1 MSITE
6 QLQKKA
12 KTTNE
17 IIAYVDTLKEWM
29 KTWMKTS
36 DEEFGIRLAELGEQ
50 KWIKFDDVA
59 QLFEKID
66 GILNQ
71 EYPLNWS
78 PCATA
83 MTRISR
89 LRELLKK

>member
-17 IIAYVDTLKEWM
+17 IIAYVDTLKE
-29 KTWMKTS
+29 WMKTS

-66 GILNQ
+66 DILNQ
-71 EYPLNWS
+71 EYPSNWS

-83 MTRISR
+83 ETRISR
-89 LRELLKK
+89 LRELLKNEV